1 MMDYEIVSL
10 VINAGIGTIMAVVLL
25 VVSRSS
31 GKSYG
36 ELLNVTKLL
45 MSYENTRDETDKAR
59 EAMRDML
66 SSERL
71 KETRRSNDENQ
82 RHNQQMENF
91 LAAQTKLMQQL
102 AADTMAIKLD
112 TESIFKNQEAIFA
125 GVNAMNSDALAGE
138 LKKMNKLLAEI
149 SAKLDRVLIVP
160 PVTMPEEPEEV
171 DPTKPVSPPPL
182 SPRPDTTRLQPYK
195 PTKQVKPAKP
205 FDSE

>member
-1 MMDYEIVSL
+1 MMLDTEIISL
-10 VINAGIGTIMAVVLL
+10 VINAGIGTIMAFALL
-25 VVSRSS
+25 VFSRSS

-45 MSYENTRDETDKAR
+45 MAGDHARDETDKAR
-59 EAMRDML
+59 EATRDL
-66 SSERL
+66 LDNERL
-71 KETRRSNDENQ
+71 KEARRSNDENQ

-138 LKKMNKLLAEI
+138 LKKNE
-149 SAKLDRVLIVP
+149 
-160 PVTMPEEPEEV
+160 
-171 DPTKPVSPPPL
+171 
-182 SPRPDTTRLQPYK
+182 
-195 PTKQVKPAKP
+195 
-205 FDSE
+205 